1 MNTRYLTDPD
11 HPEQSRDIEE
21 RLAEA
26 MHLAHSSNTS
36 AAASRSRLL
45 ERVRAASA
53 AQRALI
59 IKPLTQG
66 VWGPLVPG
74 IRVKP
79 LAQAQRAF
87 LLDITAGASLPV
99 HRHHEDEECVV
110 LRGEVRMRDIRVRA
124 GDYHLAPMSS
134 RHSPV
139 SSPEGAL
146 IYLRGTPIGDTAGTV
161 RDLITGLMPSAENLV
176 TLRAGEGEWIE
187 IANGVAV
194 RPLYE
199 RQGAQS
205 CMLRFEPGTALR
217 MAPTSGDRELLVV
230 SGELYFGRNATSLGD
245 YQLAPADSA
254 CPEMASDEGAVVFVR
269 GPQLV

>member
-1 MNTRYLTDPD
+1 VNTRYPTDPE
-11 HPEQSRDIEE
+11 HPEHSRDIEE

-26 MHLAHSSNTS
+26 MRVAETPTT
-36 AAASRSRLL
+36 AAAGRTRLL
-45 ERVRAASA
+45 ERVRAAGA
-53 AQRALI
+53 AQRNLVA
-59 IKPLTQG
+59 KPLSQG
-66 VWGPLVPG
+66 EWRPLVPG

-79 LAQAQRAF
+79 LAHAQRAF
-87 LLDITAGASLPV
+87 LLDITAGASLPL
-99 HRHHEDEECVV
+99 HRHREDEECVV

-161 RDLITGLMPSAENLV
+161 RDLVAGLMPSNEHLV

-187 IANGVAV
+187 LASGVAG
-194 RPLYE
+194 RRLHE
-199 RQGAQS
+199 RDGTQS

-217 MAPTSGDRELLVV
+217 MRAAAGERELLVT
-230 SGELYFGRNATSLGD
+230 SGELYFGRGAAGLGD
-245 YQLAPADSA
+245 YQVAPAGSV
-254 CPEMASDEGAVVFVR
+254 CPELASEAGATVFVR
-269 GPQLV
+269 GPRLV